1 MYIIPTLLLTGWN
14 LVKRMRARGSEKQPV
29 DLIAIAAAAA
39 WQRTG
44 VNQVTE
50 IESQHLH
57 CMPTPLSHPKNSGEI
72 VIRKGRFM
80 KITFSSLFL
89 LFLLLTSYT
98 LYAHIH
104 RIPSWQQARLNCAPT
119 RQAGSIDGG
128 TLKEAIASYSSRT
141 AAAPADITKCV
152 LASMS
157 LYRLSLIHI

>member
-29 DLIAIAAAAA
+29 DLIAAAAATTA

-44 VNQVTE
+44 VKKVTE

-57 CMPTPLSHPKNSGEI
+57 CMPTPLSHPKNSGGNRDKQ
-72 VIRKGRFM
+72 RKVHENYIFLSFPS
-80 KITFSSLFL
+80 FSSSNL
-89 LFLLLTSYT
+89 LHPICPYT
-98 LYAHIH
+98 PYT
-104 RIPSWQQARLNCAPT
+104 WQQARLNCAPT

-141 AAAPADITKCV
+141 AAAADITKCV

-157 LYRLSLIHI
+157 LYRWL